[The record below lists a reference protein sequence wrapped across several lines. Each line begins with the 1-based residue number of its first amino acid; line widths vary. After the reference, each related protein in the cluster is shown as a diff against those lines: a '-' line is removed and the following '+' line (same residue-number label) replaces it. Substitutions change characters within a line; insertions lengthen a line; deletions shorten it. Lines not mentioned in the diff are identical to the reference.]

1 MAPAVG
7 GERLST
13 RQEAIK
19 ALLQDGRERTTHE
32 IVDELGMEPTRNS
45 VNHVS
50 KALMSLVRYRIVEC
64 I

>member
-1 MAPAVG
+1 M
-7 GERLST
+7 ST

-50 KALMSLVRYRIVEC
+50 KALVSLARYRIVEC

>member
-19 ALLQDGRERTTHE
+19 ALLQDGRERTTRE
-32 IVDELGMEPTRNS
+32 IVDELGIEPTHKS
-45 VNHVS
+45 VSQAS
-50 KALMSLVRYRIVEC
+50 KALVSLARSRIVEC